1 MDKKLIKS
9 IVFEGID
16 YSDYPD
22 YCDAYIVSAEYDGSL
37 MTDEQIDEINDD
49 TDFLYELLI
58 EHLH

>member
-1 MDKKLIKS
+1 MDKKLITS

-16 YSDYPD
+16 YTDYPD
-22 YCDAYIVSAEYDGSL
+22 YCDAYIVSAEYDGKP

>member
-1 MDKKLIKS
+1 MDKKLITS

-16 YSDYPD
+16 YTDYPD
-22 YCDAYIVSAEYDGSL
+22 YCDAYIVSAEYDGSP

>member
-16 YSDYPD
+16 YTDYPD
-22 YCDAYIVSAEYDGSL
+22 YCDAYIVSAEYDGKP
-37 MTDEQIDEINDD
+37 MTDEQIDELNDD

>member
-16 YSDYPD
+16 YTDYPD
-22 YCDAYIVSAEYDGSL
+22 YCDAYIVSAEYDGSP